1 MKEEYVNPFLAPAQH
16 VWEQELHSKLE
27 VVSAELVAHQFTT
40 EDVTALIGIT
50 GHLQGNV
57 LYGFSQ
63 QTAHAAIDVMLGPG
77 VEKSDELALSAL
89 GELAN
94 MITGNAATALAANGY
109 PCSISPPVVI
119 EPVGSRISTL
129 GRPQILV
136 TFKSDVG
143 PLCTRISLSEVRD

>member
-16 VWEQELHSKLE
+16 VWEQELKSKLE

-50 GHLQGNV
+50 GQIQGNV

-63 QTAHAAIDVMLGPG
+63 ETANAAVEIMLGPG
-77 VEKSDELALSAL
+77 NNQDPEIGLSAL
-89 GELAN
+89 GEIAN
-94 MITGNAATALAANGY
+94 MISGNAATALAANGY
-109 PCSISPPVVI
+109 PCNISPPVVI

-143 PLCTRISLSEVRD
+143 PLCIRISLSEVRD